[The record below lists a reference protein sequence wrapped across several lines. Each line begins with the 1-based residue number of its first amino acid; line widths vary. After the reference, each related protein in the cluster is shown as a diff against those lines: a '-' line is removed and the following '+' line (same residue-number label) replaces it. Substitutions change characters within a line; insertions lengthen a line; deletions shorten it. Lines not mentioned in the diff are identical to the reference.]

1 MIGKPF
7 EVGNSGRPKGSENKL
22 TKTVKETFQKVFNDL
37 QEDPET
43 NLESFATKYPKEFHQ
58 IVAKLI
64 PTDVKATIE
73 TENVKV
79 NLIFPKPKGE

>member
-1 MIGKPF
+1 MAF
-7 EVGNSGRPKGSENKL
+7 EKGQGGRQPGATNLL
-22 TKTVKETFQKVFNDL
+22 TRTVKETFQTVFNDL
-37 QEDPET
+37 QNDPET
-43 NLESFATKYPKEFHQ
+43 CLSTFATKYPKEFHQ

>member
-1 MIGKPF
+1 MGF
-7 EVGNSGRPKGSENKL
+7 EKGQGGRQTGATNL
-22 TKTVKETFQKVFNDL
+22 FTRTVKETFQKVFNDL